1 MDYAKGLNKTSIQ
14 TTDFTISPVT
24 GCLRG
29 CSYCYARDLAETR
42 LGKRYLANSIAIQP
56 DPLRTSEAWE
66 ALWQRSHDDPFYPR
80 LWTERAGPLRV
91 SRNFRSRNS
100 YLPQGSAMVFVVDM
114 GDLFGPWLSDTLV
127 RNIVSIMCRENRRHV
142 LQFLTKYPERLPE
155 FNPWP
160 HNAWVGATA
169 TRPGEV
175 VGACQELRRVY
186 ADVRYLSI
194 EPMIGDQWK
203 HSDLVEDMDGVVDWV
218 IIGQMTG
225 RHASEATRID
235 AKQLEPLVEQ
245 CERVGARVFIKNN
258 VHEGALVNLRR
269 PLETFPYTRTPRDG
283 C

>member
-1 MDYAKGLNKTSIQ
+1 MQYAKGLNRTNIES
-14 TTDFTISPVT
+14 TDLTINPIT

-56 DPLRTSEAWE
+56 DPLRTNEAWE
-66 ALWQRSHDDPFYPR
+66 TLWQRSHEDPFYPR
-80 LWTERAGPLRV
+80 LWTDRAGPLQISRTFV
-91 SRNFRSRNS
+91 SRNPHLGLGR
-100 YLPQGSAMVFVVDM
+100 AMVFVVDM

-127 RNIVSIMCRENRRHV
+127 RNIVSIMCRENPRHV
-142 LQFLTKYPERLPE
+142 LQFLTKFPDRLPE

-225 RHASEATRID
+225 RHATDATRVR
-235 AKQLEPLVEQ
+235 AEQLEPLLWECEQ
-245 CERVGARVFIKNN
+245 AGASVLIKDN
-258 VHEGALVNLRR
+258 VHEGALVNLNRS
-269 PLETFPYTRTPRDG
+269 LQQFPRGQR
-283 C
+283 